1 MNLKAEFFL
10 SLHQLLIG
18 TAIFSHRLLGNEKV
32 PPKIELLSLGDLIV
46 EVVDINH
53 AVTMIVASINP
64 ITEEIATTIKARY
77 LKYAES
83 HPDDNVNLY
92 VYGAQSTVDDYH
104 DRKPY
109 ILPKARK
116 LLKDFQKENPGM
128 ELTIKNMRSE
138 FGFK

>member
-1 MNLKAEFFL
+1 ME
-10 SLHQLLIG
+10 
-18 TAIFSHRLLGNEKV
+18 
-32 PPKIELLSLGDLIV
+32 
-46 EVVDINH
+46 INH
-53 AVTMIVASINP
+53 VVTMIAASIVP
-64 ITEEIATTIKARY
+64 ITEETATTIKERY

-92 VYGAQSTVDDYH
+92 VYGAQRTVADYH
-104 DRKPY
+104 DKGPY

-128 ELTIKNMRSE
+128 ELTIKNMRTE

>member
-1 MNLKAEFFL
+1 M
-10 SLHQLLIG
+10 
-18 TAIFSHRLLGNEKV
+18 
-32 PPKIELLSLGDLIV
+32 LSLGDLIV

-53 AVTMIVASINP
+53 AVTMIVAYINP

-83 HPDDNVNLY
+83 HPDVNVNLF
-92 VYGAQSTVDDYH
+92 VFGAQSTVDDYH